1 MADLLE
7 RLSDAKEHVG
17 PKWSPDRERAVR
29 LRIEARV
36 ARRTPRRTLL
46 LSAAALA
53 VAVMVLALRHGSVLA
68 PRETP
73 VASTTDSRPT
83 ELLRF
88 DDGSNVTAKS
98 GGAHVAAL
106 EVAPNVVALR
116 LDTGSARFSVT
127 HNPARVF
134 RVTARNVTI
143 TVLGTIFTVSLE
155 PKGVHIGVER
165 GRVRVTSPLGERD
178 VSVGEDAVVPDAPEI
193 VGASPTA
200 LPGPLP
206 DETETPDVPAPHEVR
221 LPAPVAPSAPSS
233 PPAPSN
239 PPRTSSWRELAEDG
253 DYANAYKMMTAKG
266 APAVRDEPGDLLLA
280 ADVARL
286 GGHPEAAVAA
296 FQRVLVAHSSDSRA
310 PLAAFTFGRTLLD
323 QLGEPHEAA
332 EAFATARRLDP
343 GGALAQDA
351 LAREVESWSRA
362 GDASRAHER
371 AEDYFRLYP
380 KGRRAAAVRRLGGL
394 D

>member
-7 RLSDAKEHVG
+7 RLSDAKGHVG
-17 PKWSPDRERAVR
+17 PNWSPDRERAVR
-29 LRIEARV
+29 LRIEAGV
-36 ARRTPRRTLL
+36 ARRAPRRALV

-53 VAVMVLALRHGSVLA
+53 VAVVVLVLRHGSVFE

-73 VASTTDSRPT
+73 IASADSRPT
-83 ELLRF
+83 ELLRL
-88 DDGSNVTAKS
+88 DDGSNVTSKS

-134 RVTARNVTI
+134 RVTARNVTV

-155 PKGVHIGVER
+155 PKGVHVAVER
-165 GRVRVTSPLGERD
+165 GRVHVASPLGERD

-193 VGASPTA
+193 VGVPAASIAAP
-200 LPGPLP
+200 PP
-206 DETETPDVPAPHEVR
+206 DEAEAPDVPAPSEVR
-221 LPAPVAPSAPSS
+221 LPMPSTPSAPSTV
-233 PPAPSN
+233 PAPSN

-253 DYANAYKMMTAKG
+253 DYASAYKMMTAKG

-323 QLGEPHEAA
+323 QLGEPHDAA

-362 GDASRAHER
+362 GETSRARER

>member
-7 RLSDAKEHVG
+7 RLADAKEHVG
-17 PKWSPDRERAVR
+17 PNWSPDRERAVR
-29 LRIEARV
+29 LRIEAGV
-36 ARRTPRRTLL
+36 APRAPRRTLSL
-46 LSAAALA
+46 VATALV
-53 VAVMVLALRHGSVLA
+53 VAVGVLVLRHGSVLE

-73 VASTTDSRPT
+73 VASAVDSRPT
-83 ELLRF
+83 ELLRL
-88 DDGSNVTAKS
+88 DDGSSVTSKS
-98 GGAHVAAL
+98 GAAHVAAL

-134 RVTARNVTI
+134 RVTARNVTV

-155 PKGVHIGVER
+155 PKGVHVSVER

-193 VGASPTA
+193 VGSPA
-200 LPGPLP
+200 PSIAPPLP
-206 DETETPDVPAPHEVR
+206 DETDAPDVPAPHEAR
-221 LPAPVAPSAPSS
+221 LPPASTPSS
-233 PPAPSN
+233 LPAPSN
-239 PPRTSSWRELAEDG
+239 PPRASSWRELAEDG
-253 DYANAYKMMTAKG
+253 DYTSAYKMMTEKG

-286 GGHPEAAVAA
+286 GGHPESAVAA

-362 GDASRAHER
+362 GETSRAHER